1 MKKVLSVL
9 MILVFIFAGSAFA
22 MEIKF
27 AHVVNEKDAF
37 QVAAVKFKELVESRS
52 QGAHTVTIFPNA
64 KLGRRAHA
72 SGADEDGHR
81 RWGTPSG
88 RSTILF
94 IPLE

>member
-37 QVAAVKFKELVESRS
+37 QVAAVKFKELVEKRT
-52 QGAHTVTIFPNA
+52 QGALTSARFW
-64 KLGRRAHA
+64 
-72 SGADEDGHR
+72 SG
-81 RWGTPSG
+81 
-88 RSTILF
+88 
-94 IPLE
+94 